1 MQFYRG
7 TMRIRPTV
15 LSFILCLVLC
25 SFGQGQAETQGPT
38 DPHRPFDPL
47 EIDQQ
52 KKMEKARNED
62 RQKDLKRDTI
72 KLLELAT
79 ELKQYVDRTNES
91 VLSLEVIHKSEEI
104 EKLARNIKNKMKGQ

>member
-1 MQFYRG
+1 
-7 TMRIRPTV
+7 MRIRPTV
-15 LSFILCLVLC
+15 LSVILCLALC
-25 SFGQGQAETQGPT
+25 SFGEGQAETQRPT
-38 DPHRPFDPL
+38 DPHRPIDTL
-47 EIDQQ
+47 DVDQQ

-62 RQKDLKRDTI
+62 RHNDLKRDTV

-104 EKLARNIKNKMKGQ
+104 EKLAKSIKNKMKGP